1 MHSPRLLP
9 WQRGIFMVGT
19 TSEIN
24 RHVKLYHSA
33 NFHAG
38 ITFCTLSTKFAA
50 MPLDYELTL
59 GTRLGRKCTTV
70 TESLTAL
77 NRICCKTV

>member
-1 MHSPRLLP
+1 
-9 WQRGIFMVGT
+9 MVGT

-50 MPLDYELTL
+50 MPLDYSSLL
-59 GTRLGRKCTTV
+59 FRLGSFSQGQVESGKVCTISMVCTQ
-70 TESLTAL
+70 A
-77 NRICCKTV
+77 K